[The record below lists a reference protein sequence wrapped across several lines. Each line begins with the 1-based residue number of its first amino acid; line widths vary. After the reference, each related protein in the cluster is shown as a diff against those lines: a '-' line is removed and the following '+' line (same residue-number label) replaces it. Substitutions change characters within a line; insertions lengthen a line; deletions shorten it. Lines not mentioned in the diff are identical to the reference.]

1 MATRHEAGDA
11 TTQVWWPRRGTQD
24 GHAEALAQS
33 ITERRWSWNFV
44 DRPSSLA
51 EATWRAYP
59 SDRVGTQPVAVV
71 CTVCPRPPHGDL
83 GGHGLLTGLDGDGH
97 GLRHTH
103 RAAHPQR

>member
-1 MATRHEAGDA
+1 MAWRCAADAGDA
-11 TTQVWWPRRGTQD
+11 DRRQVWWPRRGTQD

-59 SDRVGTQPVAVV
+59 SERAEPNPRPSICEPSSAHAHRTVTSAD
-71 CTVCPRPPHGDL
+71 TVC
-83 GGHGLLTGLDGDGH
+83 
-97 GLRHTH
+97 
-103 RAAHPQR
+103 

>member
-1 MATRHEAGDA
+1 MACAADAGDA
-11 TTQVWWPRRGTQD
+11 DLRQVWWPRRGTQD

-59 SDRVGTQPVAVV
+59 SERAEPNPPVSRTIRTVV
-71 CTVCPRPPHGDL
+71 AHAHRTVTSADTVC
-83 GGHGLLTGLDGDGH
+83 
-97 GLRHTH
+97 
-103 RAAHPQR
+103 